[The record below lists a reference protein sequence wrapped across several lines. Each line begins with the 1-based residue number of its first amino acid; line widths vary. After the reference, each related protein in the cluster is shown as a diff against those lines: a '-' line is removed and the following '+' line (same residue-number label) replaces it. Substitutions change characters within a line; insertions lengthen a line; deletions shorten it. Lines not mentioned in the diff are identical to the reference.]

1 MTTTVIDPATTTRTS
16 DPSSATPRRSRRR
29 GSGGGAGAYIV
40 LIALALFAIGPL
52 VAVVFN
58 AFKNNAEIGTNPLAP
73 PTSLSLD
80 NFTEAWTR
88 GDFATTMRN
97 SAIICLGA
105 VLGTCLIAG
114 LAAYALSHLQVPGS
128 GIVVGYL
135 FLGSALPVQL
145 FLVPL
150 FFLWTQLHLVDNL
163 FGLIVIYW
171 ATDAPFATLLLRSF
185 LLKIPKDYTEAAR
198 LDGASDLQIARRVVL
213 PLAWPG
219 FLTVALIVALWS
231 WNEFFWAITFIHDPK
246 LRPVATSFLAF
257 QDQHS
262 TDWGMTS
269 AAAIFMLGPVVLLFL
284 VLQRRFVS
292 GLTAGG
298 LK

>member
-1 MTTTVIDPATTTRTS
+1 MSTSVAERPLVSDPAVVAAGP
-16 DPSSATPRRSRRR
+16 DRRRRRR
-29 GSGGGAGAYIV
+29 GSGGFGAYLV
-40 LIALALFAIGPL
+40 LIVLALFAIGPL

-58 AFKNNAEIGTNPLAP
+58 AFKNNAEIGANPLAP
-73 PTSLSLD
+73 PESLSLS
-80 NFTEAWTR
+80 NFTEAWSR

-97 SAIICLGA
+97 SAIICLGS
-105 VLGTCLIAG
+105 VLGTCVVAG
-114 LAAYALSHLQVPGS
+114 LAAYALSHLRVPG
-128 GIVVGYL
+128 GGAVIAYL

-150 FFLWTQLHLVDNL
+150 FFLWTQLHLTDSL
-163 FGLIVIYW
+163 LGLMIIYW

-198 LDGASDLQIARRVVL
+198 LDGANELQIARRIML

-231 WNEFFWAITFIHDPK
+231 WNEFFWAITFIHDPA
-246 LRPVATSFLAF
+246 LRPIATSFMAF
-257 QDQHS
+257 QDEHS

-269 AAAIFMLGPVVLLFL
+269 AAAIFMLGPVVALFL